1 MINVKIVLQDIN
13 YQLENVSNPTVMLK
27 IANNATKI
35 IQIIVKFVIQDLNGI
50 VIDVIKIIAMP
61 Q

>member
-1 MINVKIVLQDIN
+1 VINVKIVLQDIN

-50 VIDVIKIIAMP
+50 VTGVIQTIAMP